1 MDDDPRDR
9 AEEMIVALCNRVERV
24 CRYSS
29 LNDEEVDESSM
40 TDREIVLKLYE
51 YYKDKGNNEEEAG
64 RLARVQAIRLIWNEM
79 FA

>member
-1 MDDDPRDR
+1 MDDDPREK
-9 AEEMIVALCNRVERV
+9 AEEIIVSLCDRVERV

-29 LNDEEVDESSM
+29 LSDDEVNESSM

-51 YYKDKGNNEEEAG
+51 YYKNKGNDEKEAG